1 MDQKNLFVDH
11 YVPHRDGVIGK
22 VQRWIE
28 HHPWQTCADI
38 AQGVGEPSSRVSN
51 ALNALKHEGN
61 AQQIKGVTWQNRS
74 IWAGTSKAGQVSRD
88 ARLAELT
95 PEHEENVQRRTIETF
110 SKAVRQSRKA
120 FDDRLRWYG
129 LSAMHKHES
138 FEA

>member
-1 MDQKNLFVDH
+1 MSQQNLFIDH

-38 AQGVGEPSSRVSN
+38 AEGVGESSSRVST
-51 ALNALKHEGN
+51 ALNKLKHEGN
-61 AQQIKGVTWQNRS
+61 AQQIKGATGQNRS
-74 IWAGTSKAGQVSRD
+74 VWAGTSKAGQVSRD

-110 SKAVRQSRKA
+110 SRGVKRARTA
-120 FDDRLRWYG
+120 FNDRLGWYG
-129 LSAMHKHES
+129 LSATHKRES

>member
-1 MDQKNLFVDH
+1 MSQANLF
-11 YVPHRDGVIGK
+11 YEYFVPYRDGVIGK

-28 HHPWQTCADI
+28 HHPWQTCTDI

-51 ALNALKHEGN
+51 ALNKLKLEGN
-61 AQQIKGVTWQNRS
+61 AQQIKGVTGQNRS
-74 IWAGTSKAGQVSRD
+74 IWAGTMEAGRVARE

-95 PEHEENVQRRTIETF
+95 PEHEETVQRRTIETF
-110 SKAVRQSRKA
+110 SRGVKRARAA

-129 LSAMHKHES
+129 LSATHKRES

>member
-1 MDQKNLFVDH
+1 MNQTNLFYEH
-11 YVPHRDGVIGK
+11 FVPYRDGVIGK

-38 AQGVGEPSSRVSN
+38 AQGVGEPPARVSN

-61 AQQIKGVTWQNRS
+61 AQQIKGVTGQNRS
-74 IWAGTSKAGQVSRD
+74 IWAGTSEAGRSARE

-110 SKAVRQSRKA
+110 SRGVRSARKA
-120 FDDRLRWYG
+120 FDDRVGAYG
-129 LSAMHKHES
+129 LSATHTRES